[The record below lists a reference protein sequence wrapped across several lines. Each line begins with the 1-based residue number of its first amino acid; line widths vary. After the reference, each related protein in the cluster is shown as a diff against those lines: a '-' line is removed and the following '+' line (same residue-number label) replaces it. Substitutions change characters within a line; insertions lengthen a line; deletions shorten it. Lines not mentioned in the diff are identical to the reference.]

1 MPKYL
6 YSTKSLEQIPNNL
19 IVSLFYLPTLVGV
32 NSFIHHPKIY
42 FMGFFQK
49 LLRGNKG
56 GGKMADLLQTL
67 ITDLSLDP
75 NQIATFK
82 QAFQSF
88 KEQRKSIKDAGGDRS
103 QIQQARSQMTEKIMS
118 VLNDQQKQTFT
129 ANAAKYDGIMHGG
142 E

>member
-1 MPKYL
+1 M
-6 YSTKSLEQIPNNL
+6 STLAI
-19 IVSLFYLPTLVGV
+19 V
-32 NSFIHHPKIY
+32 NSLIHHPKIY
-42 FMGFFQK
+42 LMGFFQK
-49 LLRGNKG
+49 LLGGNKG

-67 ITDLSLDP
+67 IADLNLDQ

-88 KEQRKSIKDAGGDRS
+88 REQRKSIKDAGGDRS
-103 QIQQARSQMTEKIMS
+103 QVQQARAQMTQQIMS

-129 ANAAKYDGIMHGG
+129 ANAAKYDSIMHGG